1 MAVTNV
7 ELLKLGLRIRAFRK
21 VLGQSQKDFAEQC
34 GLDRSYFVEWN
45 AVNVT

>member
-21 VLGQSQKDFAEQC
+21 VLGRNHKERMWFSAI
-34 GLDRSYFVEWN
+34 
-45 AVNVT
+45 